1 MKFLKYIYYIFLAV
15 VSAGTFKAHSQ
26 INTEQVLRI
35 GQNSLYLEDYVLSIQ
50 YFNQII
56 AVKPYWAQPYFYR
69 AVAKLS
75 LDDYRGAEE
84 DATLS
89 IERNPFIVGAYEVR
103 GVALQNMGR
112 LREAVADYD
121 RALGQLPHSRSIL
134 LNKAL
139 AQEDLKDYAGADST
153 YATLLRVYPGFD
165 TGYVGRAKLRLAEGD
180 TINALAD
187 IEKALSINK
196 NSTNAYS
203 LRADIAIKSGRDYEA
218 AMEDMNEAIKLQPQF
233 AGYFIN
239 RAFLRYNLN
248 DYFGAMADYDYA
260 IQLEPL
266 NATAL
271 FNRGLLRA
279 EVHDNNKAIDDFTKV
294 LGLDSD
300 NYHALYNRAILY
312 KEIADYRNSIADLDK
327 VIEAF
332 PEFSGAYFL
341 RSEARRLMGDR
352 VNAEK
357 DYRKSLALS
366 KKPERADNR
375 ADGTSVHEAVAG
387 DVADV
392 PEESAEDVA
401 RRFTSLQTIDDNSDI
416 KEGYQ
421 NSGIKGRVQDH
432 RMSVELEPA
441 FTLGY
446 YVTTSEIKETPYYI
460 KEVDDLNA
468 TRALRFLLMV
478 TNREPQLSD
487 EDAIGRHFSSIEYYN
502 SYIATHAPRAVDYFG
517 RAMDYYT
524 LRNYQAAL
532 ADLDR
537 AIDLAPDFTAAY
549 LLRANARLLN
559 ARTLRLSDANADVST
574 TAVGKFAAK
583 MVNAEALS
591 DMERVIEL
599 SPRMAFA
606 WYNKGVLL
614 AETGDY
620 TSAISAFNKAIEL
633 KPDFGEAYYNRGY
646 LYLNMG
652 NRDAGMA
659 DLSKAGELGIIP
671 SYNLLKRMTR

>member
-1 MKFLKYIYYIFLAV
+1 MLFKPVMKFIRHIFLFLALCM
-15 VSAGTFKAHSQ
+15 SYAGNLHGQ

-69 AVAKLS
+69 AIAKLS

-84 DATLS
+84 DASLA
-89 IERNPFIVGAYEVR
+89 IERNPFISGAYEVR

-112 LREAVADYD
+112 QREAIADYD
-121 RALGQLPHSRSIL
+121 RALEQLPHSRNIL

-139 AQEDLKDYAGADST
+139 AQEDVEDYAGADST
-153 YATLLRVYPGFD
+153 YATLLRIYPKFD
-165 TGYVGRAKLRLAEGD
+165 TGYVGRAKLHLAQGD
-180 TINALAD
+180 TVAALAD
-187 IEKALSINK
+187 IDTALSINK

-203 LRADIAIKSGRDYEA
+203 LRSDIAIKSKKDYESA
-218 AMEDMNEAIKLQPQF
+218 LADMNEAIKLQPQF

-279 EVHDNNKAIDDFTKV
+279 EVHDNNKAIDDFTQV
-294 LGLDSD
+294 LNLDRN

-312 KEIADYRNSIADLDK
+312 KEIADYRSSIADLDR
-327 VIEAF
+327 VIDEF
-332 PEFSGAYFL
+332 PDFSGAYFL
-341 RSEARRLMGDR
+341 RSENLRLLGDYNR
-352 VNAEK
+352 AEK
-357 DYRKSLALS
+357 DYRKSIALS
-366 KKPERADNR
+366 KKPVAAD
-375 ADGTSVHEAVAG
+375 DGNSASENQAAAV
-387 DVADV
+387 
-392 PEESAEDVA
+392 EESEDVA
-401 RRFTSLQTIDDNSDI
+401 AMFTSLQTIDDNSDI

-421 NSGIKGRVQDH
+421 TPGIKGRVQD
-432 RMSVELEPA
+432 RRSMVELEPP
-441 FTLGY
+441 FTLSY
-446 YVTTSEIKETPYYI
+446 YVTTTEIKETPYYI

-478 TNREPQLSD
+478 ANREPQLSE
-487 EDAIGRHFSSIEYYN
+487 EDAINRHFASIEYYN
-502 SYIATHAPRAVDYFG
+502 SYISTHTPRAVDYFG

-532 ADLDR
+532 ADLNR
-537 AIDLAPDFTAAY
+537 AIELTPDFAIAY
-549 LLRANARLLN
+549 LLRANVRRLN
-559 ARTLRLSDANADVST
+559 AEASRAVEGNGDAS
-574 TAVGKFAAK
+574 AAALGQAAMK
-583 MVNAEALS
+583 MVNAEALG
-591 DMERVIEL
+591 DIDKVIEL
-599 SPRMAFA
+599 SPRMSFA
-606 WYNKGVLL
+606 WYNKGALL
-614 AETGDY
+614 AAAGDY

-646 LYLNMG
+646 IYLNMG
-652 NRDAGMA
+652 NRNAGMA
-659 DLSKAGELGIIP
+659 DLSKAGELGIVP